1 MSEVRREDIIVED
14 VGQQYISRP
23 RMCYTSRPHQR
34 TGCATEI
41 LSTAWSCFNYLECT
55 T

>member
-23 RMCYTSRPHQR
+23 RMCYIYRPHQH

-41 LSTAWSCFNYLECT
+41 PDYTVHSVVVL
-55 T
+55 